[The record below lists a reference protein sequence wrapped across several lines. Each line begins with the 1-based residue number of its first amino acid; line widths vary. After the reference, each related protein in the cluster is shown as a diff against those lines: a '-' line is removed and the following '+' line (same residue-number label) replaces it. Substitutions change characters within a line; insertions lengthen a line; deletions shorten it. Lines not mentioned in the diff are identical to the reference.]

1 MSLLKS
7 LIFSVTKGIYK
18 LHLQYPMNLVLL
30 SLLSCYT
37 AVMTAASASI
47 FQSSSGIAMQVFRE
61 KTNREQLS
69 HMISYI
75 SRADVNAPHSVVF
88 ATANKNVEELTE
100 VLHDVSNPSSVNY
113 GKHWTKQ
120 KVVDFTFNRE
130 AYEAVMNFI
139 SSTDEVVVNAQ
150 TLHGEYIFAT
160 APVHVWEKM
169 FGTTFHVYVVEG
181 KHIIRAEE
189 YSLPAA
195 LHNHVSTVLN
205 TVQFHPPNMLEK
217 KKAQKPIPSSQ
228 GPSSN
233 PMLSALSASENDL
246 TSTSAVQSIPFG
258 AVAPT
263 LIKTFYSVPNNITGS
278 KLVSQAVYES
288 EGGRLCMQDLI
299 SFEEIFD
306 LPYQHVSIVVRNQD
320 DDYYETGDDYNT
332 YLPCDFNAIGYT
344 KSNLNVQYITAI
356 APGAKTFLDYSHA
369 FMLGW
374 ITSVVNSEAPAN
386 VLLFSWGSYEKY
398 FPVSYLSAFNT
409 EAIKLGVMGSTIVVP
424 SGNDGV
430 SSYFARGNSSQCG
443 YTAFF
448 PASSP
453 YVLTVGATRGP
464 EVNSPE
470 VACQSEAGN
479 NDRSSADYFPEI
491 TSGGGF
497 SNASVFRLIVASFS
511 VLILLLVRCYCF

>member
-1 MSLLKS
+1 MC
-7 LIFSVTKGIYK
+7 LISVAAYITYIQCHKRYLQIYS
-18 LHLQYPMNLVLL
+18 MNLVLL

-37 AVMTAASASI
+37 AVITAASASI
-47 FQSSSGIAMQVFRE
+47 FQSSSGIAMQVFQE
-61 KTNREQLS
+61 KSNRERLS

-75 SRADVNAPHSVVF
+75 SRADVNAAHSVVF
-88 ATANKNVEELTE
+88 AMVNKNMDELTN
-100 VLHDVSNPSSVNY
+100 VLHDVSNPSSANY

-120 KVVDFTFNRE
+120 EVVDFTFNRE

-139 SSTDEVVVNAQ
+139 SSTDEVVVNTQ

-169 FGTTFHVYVVEG
+169 FGTTFHVYLVEG
-181 KHIIRAEE
+181 NHIIRAEE

-217 KKAQKPIPSSQ
+217 KKVQKPIPSSQ

-233 PMLSALSASENDL
+233 PMLSALSASENDP
-246 TSTSAVQSIPFG
+246 TSTSAIQSIPFG
-258 AVAPT
+258 AVVPA
-263 LIKTFYSVPNNITGS
+263 LIKSFYSVPNNITGS

-288 EGGRLCMQDLI
+288 RGGRLCKQDLV
-299 SFEEIFD
+299 SFEDVFD
-306 LPYQHVSIVVRNQD
+306 LPHQHVSIVVRNQD
-320 DDYYETGDDYNT
+320 DDYYEIVDDYNT
-332 YLPCDFNAIGYT
+332 YLPCDFNAYGYGE
-344 KSNLNVQYITAI
+344 SNLDVQYITAI

-369 FMLGW
+369 WMLGW

-386 VLLFSWGSYEKY
+386 VYSISWGSYEKY
-398 FPVSYLSAFNT
+398 LPVSYLSAFNT
-409 EAIKLGVMGSTIVVP
+409 EAIKLGVMGSTIVVS
-424 SGNDGV
+424 SGDDGV
-430 SSYFARGNSSQCG
+430 SPYSASGNSSQCG
-443 YTAFF
+443 YTALF

-470 VACQSEAGN
+470 VACQSGAGN
-479 NDRSSADYFPEI
+479 LDPSSTDYFPLI

-497 SNASVFRLIVASFS
+497 SNASVFRFIVASFLS
-511 VLILLLVRCYCF
+511 